1 MSLVLNGQRVDNF
14 FFFCSSLCIL
24 SWCLHRSLWRCGGLM
39 VSALNSGFRVVR
51 ARALAGVIVYKWV
64 PGLASHPGGRSNTP
78 SRFMLRKPELSA
90 GPIGHLG
97 LYKGFFTYFIVL
109 MYSINF
115 ILLLYYLPRILVK
128 RGIESTAYFKVKLV
142 VLKANPRQNC

>member
-1 MSLVLNGQRVDNF
+1 
-14 FFFCSSLCIL
+14 
-24 SWCLHRSLWRCGGLM
+24 M
-39 VSALNSGFRVVR
+39 VSALNSGFRVIR